1 MAKFVFRMQSVLNI
15 KVRLEEQQKIAFS
28 LAKKKLDEAEDALNK
43 LYLRLDFYEEEGR
56 KMRDDALSVRDILD
70 NEEAIIRIKEYIED
84 AKAEVRLREKMLE
97 EERVKLTDAIRERK
111 TYEKLR
117 ERALENFLEEEKHA
131 EAVENDEHNSYVYGR
146 RQLTEN

>member
-15 KVRLEEQQKIAFS
+15 KARLEEQQKIAFS

-70 NEEAIIRIKEYIED
+70 NEEAIVRIKEYIED